1 MKNYTF
7 QEWQRF
13 FGLKKNFPADLNT
26 MESTTPKE
34 LEKKKAIKGEKNPG
48 NALAKDDFDYDK
60 SERSKRMWAKRRP
73 KMERDKEKYTKIRRY
88 GSPSAFRRRDT
99 FPPELKE
106 AIDSVLTET
115 PVDWEA
121 VEDFYGKQGR
131 RLRNEEYENR
141 PKDPAKSYASEQ
153 GWANRK
159 KREAAEKAAEEAAK
173 AYEATRIRSMNAKR
187 GWDTRRA
194 NEALRSQPEPK
205 PTPIVETPSPKWTGG
220 KNAIRNLAT
229 SSDKSDRLKAYQSLE
244 SRAHKFSPNSKKMN
258 QLKTLREEF
267 SSDDIAKE
275 VAMELN
281 KLLKASNIKIVNW
294 GIYGNIGGGKGHKPP
309 EAKMGHPTNKN
320 KRHHTPH
327 TGTGGNVQEGDDGGE

>member
-34 LEKKKAIKGEKNPG
+34 LDKKKAIKGEKNPG
-48 NALAKDDFDYDK
+48 NALAKDDIGRRKRYYTDEEWENREPDPAI
-60 SERSKRMWAKRRP
+60 SEASKRGWANRKERERLEAEIANLYPDNRGQRESKKLERRFRRAKAKRDA
-73 KMERDKEKYTKIRRY
+73 ERDKENYAKMK
-88 GSPSAFRRRDT
+88 PFKRDNID
-99 FPPELKE
+99 PELKE
-106 AIDSVLTET
+106 AIDSVLTEPQT
-115 PVDWEA
+115 
-121 VEDFYGKQGR
+121 
-131 RLRNEEYENR
+131 
-141 PKDPAKSYASEQ
+141 
-153 GWANRK
+153 
-159 KREAAEKAAEEAAK
+159 
-173 AYEATRIRSMNAKR
+173 
-187 GWDTRRA
+187 
-194 NEALRSQPEPK
+194 PEPK
-205 PTPIVETPSPKWTGG
+205 PTPIATPTPKGTEGSTVP
-220 KNAIRNLAT
+220 IRELAT
-229 SSDKSDRLKAYQSLE
+229 SSDKADRLNAYQSLE
-244 SRAHKFSPNSKKMN
+244 SRAYKFSPNSKKMN